1 MIKEK
6 QRIVNHP
13 LFGTIRIN
21 RKFAEV
27 LELKPFRELAYK
39 SQLGSK
45 VFSKTVLNAGHTRL
59 LHSIG
64 VMYLTSKLLDVCEK
78 KFSKFFTITEQERE
92 ILELAALGHD
102 IGHVAYSHSLEERG
116 MKTHE
121 ERTIERFEKEAENIN
136 RIFGYDITSKVI
148 SIYQNN
154 EDAKNQGIKMKT
166 EDDIDILFIFTSLLV
181 GSIDCDR
188 MEYLMTDKYMT
199 FGEKIDFTDIFS
211 YITIVLIDGIPT
223 VGFEKEAVSII
234 ENMLTTRLNQYEY
247 IYYDDDATL
256 VEMVLNKYKKEA
268 GWTTEYIEN
277 VMEYDILSEL
287 ERVLRD
293 ERKLCTVQRRL
304 AQVILE
310 RERKGIVFKKF
321 KDVKKFEY
329 FLTRLY
335 SLTDKRD
342 MILTEKKKVT
352 IYNPNKNK
360 VYIKD
365 EDGIVKDIMEVSL
378 IISNFSIDFS
388 YVMVDLDSCYNLT
401 DKEKRD
407 IIALFE
413 DNPVEIEKK
422 FTFPKTSQLHIPT
435 LMENF
440 DSLFADI
447 SGVKQIGKW
456 EEINNEDTYYIPN
469 FLIQKGV
476 TMRHRKTNKGE
487 SYYIKIPTNDGTS
500 ITKREEFE
508 YRECNSIE
516 QFEELAT
523 MLFLSKN
530 FELKE
535 KVKVR
540 ESVKINTTRY
550 KSLLAIEDSII
561 EIACDFSTYSYEGES
576 VKDSML
582 ECELKEG
589 NDLSLWYLSKKLK
602 KLGFKETN
610 ESKQT
615 RAQKALK
622 LN

>member
-422 FTFPKTSQLHIPT
+422 FTFPKTSQLHTPT